1 MQTSNRVRYLT
12 NYIPKTQISVYLEI
26 NRKTLD
32 FYIENPRWKKY
43 QIEKVNELF
52 DYVKKLTQ
60 SKEVKK
66 IYFKNGC
73 LIADVTIIKE
83 LY

>member
-43 QIEKVNELF
+43 QVKKVNELF

-73 LIADVTIIKE
+73 LIADVVVVKE